1 MSGRLDQLVVG
12 LASTPPDR
20 SLDALEG
27 EIALRLTRRRT
38 EARMA
43 GTLAPLA
50 AVSVGVAMAL
60 GLAVG
65 GMTAAAAPGRHVSAF
80 AIEPELAPSTLLGDQ
95 R

>member
-1 MSGRLDQLVVG
+1 MSGRLDQLVAG

-38 EARMA
+38 EARL

-50 AVSVGVAMAL
+50 AVSVSVAMAL

-65 GMTAAAAPGRHVSAF
+65 GMTAAAAPARHVSAF
-80 AIEPELAPSTLLGDQ
+80 AIEPELAPSTLLGDE